1 MSLNRKSYSTILGSI
16 ELIKKRG
23 LLLSENDCKELENY
37 LIKIGYYRLSG
48 YFWYFYDNL
57 PHSGQDHNFLKNTQW
72 QDVKRLYD
80 YDEKCRHIFL
90 VYLLKLEVSIKALL
104 CDVVGNKTQDSEW
117 LYDVRNFSKATK
129 KDNSH
134 SQYLNDLQKTIQKHQ
149 KTAFIDD
156 SYAPDFPRH
165 ETWKIF
171 MLFSFGDIVFLL
183 DRLSSVNLSLLA
195 THLNLPANDF
205 KNILRGLKD
214 IRNICAHSS
223 RLWNEEHNRL
233 PSLPSFLFTQ
243 QHLAISKCIDE
254 KSLVN
259 ATMSLYLILK
269 RIDAPHAD
277 AFLHDIDT
285 WIKAFVPIEDL
296 NNPYVRS
303 LGLKTDW
310 EKYVQT
316 MQSF

>member
-1 MSLNRKSYSTILGSI
+1 VINRKPYRGID
-16 ELIKKRG
+16 ELTDLYIRPRG
-23 LLLSENDCKELENY
+23 LVFSKEEELELKQY
-37 LIKIGYYRLSG
+37 LSNIGYYRLSG
-48 YFWYFYDNL
+48 YFWYFYTQPVGNTEHTFK
-57 PHSGQDHNFLKNTQW
+57 PNTQW
-72 QDVKRLYD
+72 KEVQHLYD
-80 YDEKCRHIFL
+80 SDEKCRLIF
-90 VYLLKLEVSIKALL
+90 VKSLLRLEVSIKALL
-104 CDVVGNKTQDSEW
+104 CDVVGEATHDSEW
-117 LYDVRNFSKATK
+117 LYDLRNFSKATK
-129 KDNSH
+129 KEDTHNH
-134 SQYLNDLQKTIQKHQ
+134 YLNHLQKTIKQHQ
-149 KTAFIDD
+149 NTPFIDD

-183 DRLSSVNLSLLA
+183 DRLSNTHLSVLARKVNLP
-195 THLNLPANDF
+195 TKDF

-214 IRNICAHSS
+214 IRNICAHSA

-233 PSLPSFLFTQ
+233 PSLPHFLLQGKTVSPHQ
-243 QHLAISKCIDE
+243 IDE

-259 ATMSLYLILK
+259 AIMSLYLILK
-269 RIDAPHAD
+269 RTDAPHAD